1 MNEKKRFIIILLCVL
16 GSLAIFFCLFRGIFV
31 IQPIGAIPD
40 GVTIVYWRSGLNIPF
55 IASADGL
62 LENSGAGVSLL
73 GRGLMIAKF
82 TELIKERILFKF
94 GYSETLYLWSTGGKK
109 YEK

>member
-1 MNEKKRFIIILLCVL
+1 MNL
-16 GSLAIFFCLFRGIFV
+16 
-31 IQPIGAIPD
+31 
-40 GVTIVYWRSGLNIPF
+40 PF

-62 LENSGAGVSLL
+62 LEKSDVGVSLF
-73 GRGLMIAKF
+73 GRGMILAKF
-82 TELIKERILFKF
+82 AKPIKEKEIFRI